1 MTKVIDRNNKW
12 KKGGE
17 KTMTRLSLS
26 RKHPGKLTKISRD
39 LTEIGHSYEFSRLTR
54 TRLMSLITGY
64 IRFESRF
71 V

>member
-1 MTKVIDRNNKW
+1 
-12 KKGGE
+12 
-17 KTMTRLSLS
+17 MTRLSLS
-26 RKHPGKLTKISRD
+26 RNHPEKFTKISRD

-54 TRLMSLITGY
+54 TRLMGLITGY